1 MKKSFP
7 LIVKICLLSIYVI
20 ILAGSTVRMTGS
32 GMGCPDWPKCFGH
45 LIPPTSEEELLWQA
59 NTEFDQ
65 GIIIIKDEGLLVAK
79 QKFISTSQFDS
90 QNWKPYTKHDY
101 ATFNVTHTW
110 VEYIN
115 RLATVLSGFFF
126 LALIISSLYYWKS
139 QRILPILSFLALFL
153 MGFEAWL
160 GKTVVDSNLSVSKI
174 TIHMLVALFIVALLL
189 VLEFKANRKTKY
201 YKIDKR
207 FKILAYLVFGLT
219 LIQIVLGI
227 EVREFVDEQLKNLGF
242 DSKDALNLDMNSRFL
257 IHRSF
262 SILVVAL
269 NVLLFIRN
277 RTLNLGFTLP
287 FWILIVLAVEVLA
300 GVLMYYVDFPFGTQV
315 IHMLFAAIL
324 FGLQFYLLLK
334 FTKKKT
340 ASISS

>member
-7 LIVKICLLSIYVI
+7 LIVKICLLSIYLI

-45 LIPPTSEEELLWQA
+45 LVPPTSEEELLWHA
-59 NTEFDQ
+59 NTKFDK

-79 QKFISTSQFDS
+79 QKFISTSQFNN
-90 QNWKPYTKHDY
+90 QNWMAYTKHDY
-101 ATFNVTHTW
+101 AAFNVTHTW

-126 LALIISSLYYWKS
+126 LALIISALYYWKS
-139 QRILPILSFLALFL
+139 QRILPILSFVALFL

-160 GKTVVDSNLSVSKI
+160 GKTVVDSNLAVSKI
-174 TIHMLVALFIVALLL
+174 TIHMLVALLIVALLL
-189 VLEFKANRKTKY
+189 LIRFKAKATTTSYRADKTF
-201 YKIDKR
+201 R
-207 FKILAYLVFGLT
+207 NLAYLVFGLT

-227 EVREFVDEQLKNLGF
+227 EVREFVDEQLKNFGF
-242 DSKDALNLDMNSRFL
+242 HSKDSLDLGANIDFL

-262 SILVVAL
+262 SILVVIL
-269 NVLLFIRN
+269 NVWLFMRN
-277 RTLNLGFTLP
+277 RTLILGFTLP
-287 FWILIVLAVEVLA
+287 FWILVVLTVEVLA

-324 FGLQFYLLLK
+324 FGLQFYLLLES
-334 FTKKKT
+334 KKKR
-340 ASISS
+340 S

>member
-1 MKKSFP
+1 MKKLFP
-7 LIVKICLLSIYVI
+7 LIVKICLLSIYLI

-45 LIPPTSEEELLWQA
+45 LIPPTSEEELLWRA
-59 NTEFDQ
+59 NTDFDK

-79 QKFISTSQFDS
+79 EKFTSDAQFNE
-90 QNWKPYTKHDY
+90 QNWMAYTKHDY

-126 LALIISSLYYWKS
+126 LALIISALFYWKL

-160 GKTVVDSNLSVSKI
+160 GKTVVDSNLAVSKI
-174 TIHMLVALFIVALLL
+174 TIHMLVALLIVALLL
-189 VLEFKANRKTKY
+189 ILRFKSRPPEKE
-201 YKIDKR
+201 YKADR
-207 FKILAYLVFGLT
+207 NFKILAYVVFGLT
-219 LIQIVLGI
+219 LAQIILGI

-242 DSKDALNLDMNSRFL
+242 ESKDLLDLDGNTNFL

-262 SILVVAL
+262 SILVVIL
-269 NVLLFIRN
+269 NVWLFVRN
-277 RTLNLGFTLP
+277 SKFKLGFTLP
-287 FWILIVLAVEVLA
+287 KWIFFTLTIEVLA
-300 GVLMYYVDFPFGTQV
+300 GILMYYFDFPFGTQV
-315 IHMLFAAIL
+315 VHMLFAAIL
-324 FGLQFYLLLK
+324 FGLQFYVLLK
-334 FTKKKT
+334 IGKKVKF
-340 ASISS
+340 

>member
-1 MKKSFP
+1 MKKLFP
-7 LIVKICLLSIYVI
+7 LIVKICLLSIYLI

-45 LIPPTSEEELLWQA
+45 LIPPTSEEELLWRA
-59 NTEFDQ
+59 NTDFDK

-79 QKFISTSQFDS
+79 EKFTSDVQFNE
-90 QNWKPYTKHDY
+90 QNWIAYTKHDY

-126 LALIISSLYYWKS
+126 LALIISALFYWKS

-160 GKTVVDSNLSVSKI
+160 GKTVVDSNLAVSKI
-174 TIHMLVALFIVALLL
+174 TIHMLVALLIVALLL
-189 VLEFKANRKTKY
+189 ILRFKSRPPEKE
-201 YKIDKR
+201 YKADR
-207 FKILAYLVFGLT
+207 NFKILAYVVFGLT
-219 LIQIVLGI
+219 LAQIILGI

-242 DSKDALNLDMNSRFL
+242 ESKGLLELDGNTDFL

-262 SILVVAL
+262 SILVVIL
-269 NVLLFIRN
+269 NVWLFVRN
-277 RTLNLGFTLP
+277 SKFKLGFTLP
-287 FWILIVLAVEVLA
+287 KWILFTLTIEVLA
-300 GVLMYYVDFPFGTQV
+300 GILMYYFDFPFGTQV
-315 IHMLFAAIL
+315 VHMLFAAIL
-324 FGLQFYLLLK
+324 FGLQFYVLLK
-334 FTKKKT
+334 IGKKVKF
-340 ASISS
+340 